1 MWYDLPVYDFVRDEL
16 EFREIMETL
25 RAELAVQ
32 LKRVRAMECK
42 GELAP
47 APGVVVE
54 VPCD

>member
-1 MWYDLPVYDFVRDEL
+1 MWYDLPVYDFVRDEP